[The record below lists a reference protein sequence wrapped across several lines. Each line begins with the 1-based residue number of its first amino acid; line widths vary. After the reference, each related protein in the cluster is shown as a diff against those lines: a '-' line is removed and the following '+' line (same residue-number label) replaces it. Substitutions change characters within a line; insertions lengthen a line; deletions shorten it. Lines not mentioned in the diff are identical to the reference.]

1 LRLHADAGMSERRD
15 LGFTLVVAAG
25 LLFGAGYLPQCSS
38 ATRQTE
44 SVTNGAPTAARA
56 AATAATQREADEER
70 EPAHRHSDESQEEER
85 AKIRNVAHALQ
96 TIAASP
102 ELRATVGLPR

>member
-1 LRLHADAGMSERRD
+1 MSDRRD
-15 LGFTLVVAAG
+15 LGFSLVVAAG
-25 LLFGAGYLPQCSS
+25 LLFGAGYLPQCSP
-38 ATRQTE
+38 ATRQRE
-44 SVTNGAPTAARA
+44 SVTGGARTEARA
-56 AATAATQREADEER
+56 AATAATQRDAAEEER
-70 EPAHRHSDESQEEER
+70 TPANRRGDEAQEEER

>member
-1 LRLHADAGMSERRD
+1 MSERRD
-15 LGFTLVVAAG
+15 LGFTLLVAAG
-25 LLFGAGYLPQCSS
+25 LLFGAGYLPQCSPATRRTES
-38 ATRQTE
+38 AT
-44 SVTNGAPTAARA
+44 SGAPTAAMA
-56 AATAATQREADEER
+56 AATPATQREADEER
-70 EPAHRHSDESQEEER
+70 DRRGDESQDEER